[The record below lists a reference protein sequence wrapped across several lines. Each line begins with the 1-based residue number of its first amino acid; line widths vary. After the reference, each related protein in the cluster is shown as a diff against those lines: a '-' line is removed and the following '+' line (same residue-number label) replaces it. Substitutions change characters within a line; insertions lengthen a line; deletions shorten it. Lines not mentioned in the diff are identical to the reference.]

1 MSAQADPDP
10 VLPGDN
16 LIRMSLPKA
25 ASYFKGKNQIS
36 VKKMKCQ
43 TLADIISDGLAKES
57 KSLDGGPWGRS

>member
-1 MSAQADPDP
+1 
-10 VLPGDN
+10 
-16 LIRMSLPKA
+16 MSLPKA